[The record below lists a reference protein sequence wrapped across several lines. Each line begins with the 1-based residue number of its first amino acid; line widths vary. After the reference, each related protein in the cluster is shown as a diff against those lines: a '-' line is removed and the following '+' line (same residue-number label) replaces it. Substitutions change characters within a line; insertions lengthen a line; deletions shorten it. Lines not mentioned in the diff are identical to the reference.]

1 MKKLLLLLIV
11 CVPALMMAQN
21 PQHKILIVVSSYGKD
36 MGKIRPG
43 FDMDEFSQAYLIFK
57 ANGFTVD
64 IASPKGGKAEYGS
77 FNKGKPYNAAILQDP
92 AVMQLLA
99 QTKPTATLRAKDYGA
114 LYIVGGKGP
123 MFDLVVDPALQ
134 DLILDMDSSK
144 AVIAAICHGT
154 IALANIKKKDSY
166 LVENKMLTGFSN
178 QEETMFGKM
187 AAEFPFL
194 LEDKLL
200 SRGAK
205 YHKADAMLPHVIRDG
220 QYITGQNPYSAT
232 LVAEELIKALGK
244 TPVARTKYKDELSM
258 DLVKKASQGEITW
271 AQAELKKNHAQH
283 DLELIAVYGY
293 YHAMHA
299 KEDQEKLGKAVAI
312 IELATPYY
320 YNENLYVPLAEYYVK
335 LDNKNK
341 AREIL
346 NTVLQKNSESK
357 AANSL
362 LNTLKD

>member
-1 MKKLLLLLIV
+1 MRTLLLI
-11 CVPALMMAQN
+11 
-21 PQHKILIVVSSYGKD
+21 LIVCIPSFIVAQTPKNKIVIIVSSYGKD

-43 FDMDEFSQAYLIFK
+43 FDMDEFAQAYLIFK

-64 IASPKGGKAEYGS
+64 IASPKGGKAESGS
-77 FNKGKPYNAAILQDP
+77 FNKEKPYNKTVSQDP

-99 QTKPTATLRAKDYGA
+99 QTKPTATLQAKDYGA
-114 LYIVGGKGP
+114 VYIVGGKGP
-123 MFDLVVDPALQ
+123 MFDLVVDPSLQ
-134 DLILDMDSSK
+134 DFILDMDSSRS
-144 AVIAAICHGT
+144 VIAAICHGT
-154 IALANIKKKDSY
+154 IALANIKKNDRY

-194 LEDKLL
+194 LEDRLL
-200 SRGAK
+200 LRGAK
-205 YHKADAMLPHVIRDG
+205 YQKVEAMLPHVIRDG

-232 LVAEELIKALGK
+232 LLAEEIIRALDK

-258 DLVKKASQGEITW
+258 DLVKKASQGEVTW

-299 KEDQEKLGKAVAI
+299 KKDKEKMKRAVAI

-320 YNENLYVPLAEYYVK
+320 YNESLFIPLAEYYVT
-335 LDNKNK
+335 LDNKTK
-341 AREIL
+341 ARETL
-346 NTVLQKNSESK
+346 DMVLQKNPESK